1 MPQLQN
7 IVLTDRQ
14 TTPVNHTF
22 TPKDIVQGV
31 GTVIESTGVPIGNST
46 LTVSTRKTAS
56 GRFRSIVHLKVP
68 VVQDQT
74 INGITKP
81 IVVREAHANVEFTF
95 DESSTEAER
104 NNLVG
109 MIASGLATGKVLISD
124 AVVKLEGVY

>member
-22 TPKDIVQGV
+22 TPKDIVSGV
-31 GTVIESTGVPIGNST
+31 GTVIESTGVPLGQST
-46 LTVSTRKTAS
+46 LTVSSKRTNS
-56 GRFRSIVHLKVP
+56 GRYKAILHLKVP

-81 IVVREAHANVEFTF
+81 IIVREAHANVDFTF
-95 DESSTEAER
+95 DEASTEAER

-109 MIASGLATGKVLISD
+109 MLASGLTTGKALIHD